1 MTENLPHFIS
11 ADAIANSGF
20 AGEASK
26 MLQQHKPH
34 AREVQERTVAAAR
47 SSLVEEE
54 IAHLTR
60 MKQCLDG

>member
-1 MTENLPHFIS
+1 MTDNFPNLVS

-20 AGEASK
+20 AGEARK
-26 MLQQHKPH
+26 MVQQHKPH
-34 AREVQERTVAAAR
+34 VREVQERTDAAAR
-47 SSLVEEE
+47 SPLIEEE

>member
-1 MTENLPHFIS
+1 MTDNLPHFIS

-26 MLQQHKPH
+26 MLQQHNPH
-34 AREVQERTVAAAR
+34 VREAQERTVVAAR